1 MSANKNI
8 SLPIYELH
16 TDLPK
21 EAQGLISDIVECY
34 QNNTPC
40 NLVIEQSFDFKR
52 AIYISTETRN
62 IRFSLMTEI
71 ITNYSEQIAR
81 WVSYLTRTID
91 ADYIIEDDGNILE
104 K

>member
-34 QNNTPC
+34 QNNIPC

-52 AIYISTETRN
+52 AIYITTETRH
-62 IRFSLMTEI
+62 IRFSLMTEV
-71 ITNYSEQIAR
+71 ITNYSDEIAH
-81 WVSYLTRTID
+81 WVSYLTGIHD
-91 ADYIIEDDGNILE
+91 ADYIIEDDGKIFE

>member
-1 MSANKNI
+1 MSANKKI
-8 SLPIYELH
+8 SRLIYELH

-21 EAQGLISDIVECY
+21 EVQGLISDIVECY

-52 AIYISTETRN
+52 AIVIATETRN

-71 ITNYSEQIAR
+71 ITNYSDQIAH
-81 WVSYLTRTID
+81 WVSYLTRHIN
-91 ADYIIEDDGNILE
+91 ADYIIEDNGKIFE
-104 K
+104 R

>member
-1 MSANKNI
+1 MSANKKI

-21 EAQGLISDIVECY
+21 EVQGLISDIVECY

-62 IRFSLMTEI
+62 IRFSLMTEV
-71 ITNYSEQIAR
+71 ITNYSDQIAL
-81 WVSYLTRTID
+81 WVGYLTQHIN
-91 ADYIIEDDGNILE
+91 ADYIIEDDGKIFE
-104 K
+104 R

>member
-1 MSANKNI
+1 MSANKKI
-8 SLPIYELH
+8 SRLIYELH

-21 EAQGLISDIVECY
+21 EVHGLISDIVECY

-71 ITNYSEQIAR
+71 ITNYSDQIAL
-81 WVSYLTRTID
+81 WVGYLTRHIN
-91 ADYIIEDDGNILE
+91 ADYIIEDDGNIFE
-104 K
+104 R

>member
-1 MSANKNI
+1 MSANKKI
-8 SLPIYELH
+8 SRLIYELH

-21 EAQGLISDIVECY
+21 EVHGLISDIVECY

-62 IRFSLMTEI
+62 IRFSLMTEV
-71 ITNYSEQIAR
+71 ITNYSNEIAH
-81 WVSYLTRTID
+81 WVSYLTQTND
-91 ADYIIEDDGNILE
+91 AAYIIEDDGNIFE
-104 K
+104 E

>member
-1 MSANKNI
+1 MSANKKI
-8 SLPIYELH
+8 SRLIYELH

-21 EAQGLISDIVECY
+21 EVQRLISDIVECY

-52 AIYISTETRN
+52 AIVIATETRN

-71 ITNYSEQIAR
+71 ITNYSNQIAL
-81 WVSYLTRTID
+81 WVSYLTRHLV
-91 ADYIIEDDGNILE
+91 ADYIIEDGGNIFE

>member
-1 MSANKNI
+1 MSANKKI
-8 SLPIYELH
+8 SRLMYELH

-21 EAQGLISDIVECY
+21 EVQELISDIVECY
-34 QNNTPC
+34 QNNKPC

-52 AIYISTETRN
+52 AVYIATETRN

-71 ITNYSEQIAR
+71 ITNYSDQIAL
-81 WVSYLTRTID
+81 WVSYLTRHIV
-91 ADYIIEDDGNILE
+91 ADYIIEDDGNIFE

>member
-1 MSANKNI
+1 MSANKKI
-8 SLPIYELH
+8 SRLMYELH

-21 EAQGLISDIVECY
+21 EVQELISDIVECY
-34 QNNTPC
+34 QNNKPC

-71 ITNYSEQIAR
+71 ITNYSDQIAL
-81 WVSYLTRTID
+81 WVSYLTRHIV
-91 ADYIIEDDGNILE
+91 ADYIIEDDGNIFE

>member
-1 MSANKNI
+1 MT
-8 SLPIYELH
+8 PRIYELH

-21 EAQGLISDIVECY
+21 EAQELISDIVECY

-62 IRFSLMTEI
+62 IRFSLMTEV
-71 ITNYSEQIAR
+71 ITNYSDQIAL
-81 WVSYLTRTID
+81 WVGYLTQHIN
-91 ADYIIEDDGNILE
+91 ADYIIEDDGKIFE
-104 K
+104 R